1 MKFAL
6 VILNWN
12 GQKLL
17 ETFLPSVVKYADG
30 HKIHVIDNASTDSSV
45 SFLETHFPNVNCI
58 KLKQNFG
65 YAGGYNKGL
74 KQIDSDVYCLLN
86 SDVEVTKNWLS
97 PIVDQ
102 FYAKVNTA
110 IIQPK
115 ILDYHHKTR
124 FEYAGAGGGF
134 IDQLGYPFC
143 RGRIFDTLEEDQ
155 GQYDDQKDVFWASG
169 ACFFIRANAF
179 KELGGFDAKF
189 FAHMEEIDLCWRA
202 QNKGMNVSY
211 VGKSK
216 VYHVGGASLKASNPN
231 KTYLNFRNSLF
242 TLVKNTDKPL
252 FIVVLLR
259 LILDGIAG
267 VRFLLTAKPKHMIA
281 IIRAHSGFYKALPNL
296 LQFRRQHPTRK
307 SQHQLRSIVWSYFVL
322 NKTYFNKLFICS

>member
-30 HKIHVIDNASTDSSV
+30 HKVYVIDNASSDSSV
-45 SFLETHFPNVNCI
+45 SFLETQFPNVNCI

-65 YAGGYNKGL
+65 YAGGYNEGL
-74 KQIDSDVYCLLN
+74 KQIESDIYCLLN
-86 SDVEVTKNWLS
+86 SDIEVTENWLK
-97 PIVDQ
+97 PIADQ
-102 FYAKVNTA
+102 FNTKANTA

-115 ILDYHHKTR
+115 LLDYNHKTK

-143 RGRIFDTLEEDQ
+143 RGRIFDTLEEDK
-155 GQYDDQKDVFWASG
+155 GQYNDQKDIFWASG
-169 ACFFIRANAF
+169 ACFFIRSNAF
-179 KELGGFDAKF
+179 KALGGFDTRF

-202 QNKGMNVSY
+202 QNKGMTVSY
-211 VGKSK
+211 EGAST
-216 VYHVGGASLKASNPN
+216 VYHVGAASLKTSNPN

-252 FIVVLLR
+252 LIVVFLR

-267 VRFLLTAKPKHMIA
+267 VRFLLTAKPKHTIA
-281 IIRAHSGFYKALPNL
+281 IIKAHGGFYNALPDL
-296 LQFRRQHPTRK
+296 VQFRRQNSDRNTYNQIP
-307 SQHQLRSIVWSYFVL
+307 SIVWSYFVR
-322 NKTYFNKLFICS
+322 NKKYFNKL